1 MFQRRQILVLSILLV
16 VYAFIAYA
24 SYAFFFSQLTAV
36 AGAPV
41 DTKGIPPVTLGL
53 ANAGIILVFYGLLA
67 LAGYWFARKLNLPG
81 IFSEEGNWRRWVF
94 IPMLIGALGGVA
106 LVVLDVVFAPING
119 FGHFPHPPFPFSILA
134 SLAAGIGEEI
144 LFRGFVFGL
153 WAIILNWL
161 LKRVGGRK
169 AALWIANIL
178 AAIAFSAGHLGS
190 FMVLT
195 GASSPAAL
203 NPVLLA
209 EGLLLN
215 GAIGLLAGERY
226 IKDGLVA
233 AAGVHFWADFI
244 WHVCWGLFF

>member
-1 MFQRRQILVLSILLV
+1 
-16 VYAFIAYA
+16 
-24 SYAFFFSQLTAV
+24 
-36 AGAPV
+36 
-41 DTKGIPPVTLGL
+41 
-53 ANAGIILVFYGLLA
+53 
-67 LAGYWFARKLNLPG
+67 
-81 IFSEEGNWRRWVF
+81 
-94 IPMLIGALGGVA
+94 
-106 LVVLDVVFAPING
+106 
-119 FGHFPHPPFPFSILA
+119 LA